1 MAIDTGTLTNI
12 GFYVFVSIMFAMLA
26 LGFNLQWGYTGLFN
40 AGIAGFFLIGAY
52 VAVFAI
58 TPPAPPLII
67 GGIKVYPGHLGGYS
81 LPLPVGAL
89 VAMFVSGAAAALF
102 ALRGALMGLAGWFFA
117 ITINYVEPSGS
128 FAPAVTFSVWVMVIV
143 GGSGNH
149 RGAIIGAFV
158 IYGLEW
164 LSVQLKDLAPKFLAD
179 TIPYIRLMLVGVLL

>member
-1 MAIDTGTLTNI
+1 
-12 GFYVFVSIMFAMLA
+12 MLCFFFSSRRRHTRLQGDWSSDVCSSD
-26 LGFNLQWGYTGLFN
+26 LG
-40 AGIAGFFLIGAY
+40 
-52 VAVFAI
+52 
-58 TPPAPPLII
+58 
-67 GGIKVYPGHLGGYS
+67 LG
-81 LPLPVGAL
+81 
-89 VAMFVSGAAAALF
+89 
-102 ALRGALMGLAGWFFA
+102 GWFFA

-179 TIPYIRLMLVGVLL
+179 TIPYIRLMLVGVL